1 MAKEIVLRVHWPD
14 HLEYGRGEARL
25 DDREKLAAAV
35 GYWRERFGVRRFYWR
50 VDHWF
55 IQRYCHQRMDDREV
69 SRGWS
74 RFWERLAASRIQD
87 VADFVKV
94 THDAGAQ
101 AYLYLPFLDEGLPR
115 NLLYRPRGTPYPY
128 QSRYSAA
135 HPEYVE
141 VDRSREE
148 RHWGVLCYSY
158 AEVRRYRLE
167 MLRDLLAVAPAD
179 GLHLCTRSYVLP
191 AAYGDQFGFN
201 RPVVEEYRRRHGV
214 DILHSDFDL
223 ESWRRLRGES
233 LSRFL
238 SEVKDLLRPTGRRL
252 SLAVPRGNYLGPP
265 YGNLHLD
272 WRKWVRDG
280 LVDELVVNVISGR
293 QLTGGVSGYGFLSN
307 GEEGIGLNPL
317 DQDLARIY
325 GPACRRAGCR
335 LYLGAGVDLNRRE
348 PGGEQLENLSR
359 LAGFDGFVLTTG
371 NLGGRFSFDKRGRPV
386 AWTIEELDLGAGTC
400 GPP

>member
-1 MAKEIVLRVHWPD
+1 M
-14 HLEYGRGEARL
+14 
-25 DDREKLAAAV
+25 
-35 GYWRERFGVRRFYWR
+35 
-50 VDHWF
+50 
-55 IQRYCHQRMDDREV
+55 
-69 SRGWS
+69 
-74 RFWERLAASRIQD
+74 
-87 VADFVKV
+87 
-94 THDAGAQ
+94 
-101 AYLYLPFLDEGLPR
+101 
-115 NLLYRPRGTPYPY
+115 
-128 QSRYSAA
+128 
-135 HPEYVE
+135 
-141 VDRSREE
+141 DRSREE

-167 MLRDLLAVAPAD
+167 MLRDLLAEAPAD